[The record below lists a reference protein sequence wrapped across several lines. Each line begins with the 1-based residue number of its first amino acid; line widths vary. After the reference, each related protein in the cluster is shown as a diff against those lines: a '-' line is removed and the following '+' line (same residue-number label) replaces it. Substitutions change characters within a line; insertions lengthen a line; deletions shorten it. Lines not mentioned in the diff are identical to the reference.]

1 VRETE
6 TVSCRLILQTKATPM
21 ARRQNVKAQLID
33 TVTELCRNALQFESE
48 LTVEFLIGIT
58 VDNNEIILVNINET
72 LKRPLD
78 IIGSVCA
85 NLPDISNSDALN
97 AYLVDYFAR
106 DTGSVAKVSKRRRHW
121 QPSQDGVHTT
131 TVQTGLS
138 SPHIANQKRRH
149 SESCSFSSAAH
160 MDDESASD
168 NCPEADV
175 FLRSSE
181 SGTAGKVA
189 GESPQVS
196 RDRSERR
203 RRVKVERCDGE
214 SVAHVNSDDGTV
226 QSEQDDGL
234 NIGGRLSADR
244 WQRDNAAAEDVG
256 GGDPCK
262 TSKRQR
268 NDNPSNRSVSG
279 DGSQFVISN
288 VFSVKK
294 EPISDSE
301 CGQQSPALQHGPAS
315 DREPPDGTQVS
326 LIRDRITATSPPDP
340 LQVGCILGYWTTHRY
355 ANSRIANSRTGHLAD
370 AIGDFACLVFLFGG
384 ICETASCPVRDLS
397 SPRVD

>member
-1 VRETE
+1 
-6 TVSCRLILQTKATPM
+6 M

-33 TVTELCRNALQFESE
+33 TVTEHCRNALQFESE
-48 LTVEFLIGIT
+48 LTVEGLIGIT

-72 LKRPLD
+72 LKWPVD

-97 AYLVDYFAR
+97 AYLVDYFAH
-106 DTGSVAKVSKRRRHW
+106 DTGSVAKLSKRKRHW

-131 TVQTGLS
+131 AVQTGLS

-181 SGTAGKVA
+181 SRTAGKVA
-189 GESPQVS
+189 GESAQVS

-203 RRVKVERCDGE
+203 RRVKMERCDGE
-214 SVAHVNSDDGTV
+214 SIAHVNSDDGTV
-226 QSEQDDGL
+226 QSEQDNGM
-234 NIGGRLSADR
+234 NIGGRLSSDR
-244 WQRDNAAAEDVG
+244 WLRDNAAAEDVG

-262 TSKRQR
+262 TSKRQC
-268 NDNPSNRSVSG
+268 NDNPINRSVSG
-279 DGSQFVISN
+279 DGNQFVISN

-326 LIRDRITATSPPDP
+326 LIQDHIAATSPTDP
-340 LQVGCILGYWTTHRY
+340 LQVGRLY
-355 ANSRIANSRTGHLAD
+355 S
-370 AIGDFACLVFLFGG
+370 
-384 ICETASCPVRDLS
+384 EQ
-397 SPRVD
+397 